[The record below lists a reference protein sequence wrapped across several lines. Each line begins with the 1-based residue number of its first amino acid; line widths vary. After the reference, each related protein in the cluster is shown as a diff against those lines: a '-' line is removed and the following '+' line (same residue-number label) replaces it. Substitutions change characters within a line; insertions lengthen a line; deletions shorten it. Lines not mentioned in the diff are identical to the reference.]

1 MRIVTS
7 VRFLETFVHEKIQ
20 LLCLICVHNSD
31 IKLNIMFARVS
42 RNENVYRHY
51 SKNPKILHSLVNFS
65 NSVRVYQKWIM
76 FYIDALIKIHIFR
89 QREYISIPIFINQR
103 NTNITY
109 HPEFEGKKIII
120 STCLNTHTHTDI

>member
-1 MRIVTS
+1 
-7 VRFLETFVHEKIQ
+7 
-20 LLCLICVHNSD
+20 
-31 IKLNIMFARVS
+31 MFARVS

-51 SKNPKILHSLVNFS
+51 SKNQKILHSLVNFS

-76 FYIDALIKIHIFR
+76 FYIDALIKIQIFR

-109 HPEFEGKKIII
+109 HPEFEGKKK
-120 STCLNTHTHTDI
+120 HH